1 MRSDYLPL
9 HPPQPCPFQGLSK
22 PRESPQDKTLF
33 PSLSGLARL
42 NRKPPHSLTLSVFLS
57 VLVLHA
63 PLAFQVFNLAWY
75 LKTEAG
81 VPKRLLCING
91 MR

>member
-1 MRSDYLPL
+1 
-9 HPPQPCPFQGLSK
+9 
-22 PRESPQDKTLF
+22 
-33 PSLSGLARL
+33 
-42 NRKPPHSLTLSVFLS
+42 V
-57 VLVLHA
+57 